1 MDESLLEIREY
12 SGPGYQ
18 PVIDFGTWRV
28 AVLNYL
34 DELHPEQISYMER
47 HNDTDEVFILMAG
60 EAVLLIGEGDD
71 RVEKI
76 HSQVL
81 QTGKIYNV
89 KKSVWHSVLI
99 SKDGSILIVENNN
112 TNKENSNYFS
122 LNENQR
128 KLFIKTA
135 REEISDWS

>member
-128 KLFIKTA
+128 KLFITTA